1 MAGEPGWRGRLARV
15 AVGLVVGLLLAEAAA
30 RLLPAGGGAQLLMS
44 APENA
49 PDGLYSVDHA
59 LVNLPTPGFDAV
71 SRSPG
76 YAARI
81 TINRF
86 GLRGPDPGLDLAA
99 EGSAVPAPRNDTRW
113 LVAGDSFTFAAQLDA
128 TDAFPSRLRAG
139 RTWLHGGADGWST
152 WQPGILYRR
161 LDAELALDG
170 LLVVLFL
177 GNDLTDNATF
187 QVRRPPAQQR
197 PDGQVLAMPPSPAVT
212 RLLSRRSY
220 LWGRVRMWQRQ
231 RMLADPRSPERLRWA
246 QELRA
251 FTRAGPPRHEVQ
263 QTEAALRA
271 LKDAVGADGLVVAI
285 APPAFAVD
293 PVRLDATWRLV
304 GLDPAQAQP
313 DRARDLVAE
322 LLQRLGI
329 RACDLTDALRAS
341 VQRGEDPY
349 FTYDGHWN
357 AVGHARVAQRLEAC
371 LGEP

>member
-1 MAGEPGWRGRLARV
+1 MAGERRWRGRLARV
-15 AVGLVVGLLLAEAAA
+15 AAGLLVGLLLAEVAA

-86 GLRGPDPGLDLAA
+86 GLRGPDPG
-99 EGSAVPAPRNDTRW
+99 PRSEPRW
-113 LVAGDSFTFAAQLDA
+113 LVAGDSFTFAAQMDA
-128 TDAFPSRLRAG
+128 ADAFPARLRAG
-139 RTWLHGGADGWST
+139 RAWLHGGADGWST

-161 LDAELALDG
+161 LDAELSLEG

-187 QVRRPPAQQR
+187 QVRRQQARQR
-197 PDGQVLAMPPSPAVT
+197 PDGQVLAMPPTPAVT

-231 RMLADPRSPERLRWA
+231 RMLADPRAPERLRWA

-304 GLDPAQAQP
+304 GLDPAQAHP
-313 DRARDLVAE
+313 DRARDVVAD
-322 LLQRLGI
+322 LLRRLEI

-341 VQRGEDPY
+341 VERGEDPY

-357 AVGHARVAQRLEAC
+357 AVGHARVAERLEDC
-371 LGEP
+371 LDEP